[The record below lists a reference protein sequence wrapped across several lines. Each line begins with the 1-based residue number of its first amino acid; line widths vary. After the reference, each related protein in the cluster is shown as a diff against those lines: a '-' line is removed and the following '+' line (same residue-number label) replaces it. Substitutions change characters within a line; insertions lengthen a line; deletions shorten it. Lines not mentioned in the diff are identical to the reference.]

1 MIKANRLLRH
11 SSLRKLIQ
19 HARIS
24 NLELYLVGGA
34 VRTRIQSPQEE
45 LDNLDFILFGDIRG
59 FVHSAANLLKSR
71 AIKINP
77 RFDTFLL
84 PLRSVNLEISGPKTA
99 TRSRKAFA
107 SLPSEPLQRD
117 LLLRDFTI
125 NAIAEPLAPK
135 HGKFVDPSGG
145 IRDIEK
151 RLIRTPLD
159 PRITLGDDPLRILR
173 AARLASQLH
182 FSLEARLLEAM
193 HEERER
199 ILVVSSERKTAE
211 LIKILQS
218 PKPSIG
224 LKLLYIT
231 GVLDIAFPEI
241 AALANMKQDKRH
253 GHKDVFEHTLKVVDS
268 VAQYEGALETRLAAL
283 LHDVGKPA
291 TRRFDAELGWTFHG
305 HEVVG
310 ERIVKRL
317 GREWKLAHSTMDKV
331 AKLVRLHMR
340 PINLTDEGVTDS
352 AVRRL
357 GVQAD
362 GDIDELLKLC
372 RADVTSSDPRRV
384 RRYLENFERVVEHLH
399 LVREKDQLRKFQS
412 PVRGEVIMA
421 ETGLEPCPLVGK
433 LKKMIEEAILN
444 GEIPNEYD
452 AALEYLRSIK
462 DPILRGAA
470 GEIQNGQEK
479 TSSVEDPAAEQS

>member
-1 MIKANRLLRH
+1 M
-11 SSLRKLIQ
+11 
-19 HARIS
+19 
-24 NLELYLVGGA
+24 
-34 VRTRIQSPQEE
+34 RTRIQSPNSE
-45 LDNLDFILFGDIRG
+45 LNNLDLVLFGDIRD
-59 FVHSAANLLKSR
+59 FVRTAAAILKSR
-71 AIKINP
+71 AVKINP
-77 RFDTFLL
+77 RFNTFLL
-84 PLRSVNLEISGPKTA
+84 SLRSADLEISGPKTQSK
-99 TRSRKAFA
+99 SRKVTA
-107 SLPSEPLQRD
+107 SLPADPLQKD

-135 HGKFVDPSGG
+135 HGKYVDPSGG
-145 IRDIEK
+145 IRDLEK

-159 PRITLGDDPLRILR
+159 PRITLIDDPLRILR

-182 FSLEARLLEAM
+182 FSLDAKLLEAM
-193 HEERER
+193 YEERKR
-199 ILVVSSERKTAE
+199 ILTVSSERRTAE
-211 LIKILQS
+211 LLKILQS
-218 PKPSIG
+218 SKPSIG

-231 GVLDIAFPEI
+231 RVLDVAFPEI

-253 GHKDVFEHTLKVVDS
+253 GHKDVFEHTLKVLDS
-268 VAQYEGALETRLAAL
+268 VAQFEGTLETRLAAL

-291 TRRFDAELGWTFHG
+291 TRRFEAELGWTFHG

-317 GREWKLAHSTMDKV
+317 GREWKLANSTVDRV
-331 AKLVRLHMR
+331 SKLVRLHMR

-372 RADVTSSDPRRV
+372 RADVTSSDPKRV
-384 RRYLENFERVVEHLH
+384 RRYLENFERVVAHLRS
-399 LVREKDQLRKFQS
+399 VEEKDQLRRFQS

-444 GEIPNEYD
+444 GKIPNEYD

-462 DPILRGAA
+462 DSVLRADS
-470 GEIQNGQEK
+470 GEMQNGREE
-479 TSSVEDPAAEQS
+479 TNSVEGSAAEPS